1 MAPQQPLELILLR
14 QLASY
19 LAVPIWIMDDAGNLI
34 FYNETAEGLF
44 GVRFDD
50 AGPIRS
56 DDLVGMFQATDL
68 DGEPL
73 EQADLP
79 IVIAL
84 SKRIPS
90 YRQLRICALDGQWK
104 SMEVSA
110 VPLEGQGGRFLGAFA
125 TLWEIEG

>member
-19 LAVPIWIMDDAGNLI
+19 LTVPIWMMDEAGNLI
-34 FYNETAEGLF
+34 FYNEPAERLL

-56 DDLVGMFQATDL
+56 EDLVGMFQTTDL

-73 EQADLP
+73 SQSDLP
-79 IVIAL
+79 IVHAL
-84 SKRIPS
+84 TKRVPS
-90 YRQLRICALDGQWK
+90 YRSLRICALDGQWK
-104 SMEVSA
+104 EMEVSA

-125 TLWEIEG
+125 TLWELDH